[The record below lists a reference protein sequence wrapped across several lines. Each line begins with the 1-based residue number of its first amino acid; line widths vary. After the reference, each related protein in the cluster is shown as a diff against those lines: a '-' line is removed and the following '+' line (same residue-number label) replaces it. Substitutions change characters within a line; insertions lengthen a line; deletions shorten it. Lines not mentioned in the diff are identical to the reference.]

1 MGGAT
6 DTARDETIVDVADRL
21 RRSMMRLTRILRQE
35 DTDDL
40 SPTLASVLFTIDRH
54 GSLTLGDLARL
65 ERLTKPSVTAIVD
78 KLVARRL
85 IERQPDDRDRRV
97 VRVELTTAGRRRV
110 NARRSQ
116 RTAWLAA
123 RLGELPGPEVA
134 TLRDAA
140 AVLERLVAEA
150 TEGSD
155 P

>member
-1 MGGAT
+1 MRGAT
-6 DTARDETIVDVADRL
+6 DTAHDEAIVDVADRL

-54 GSLTLGDLARL
+54 GPVTLGDLARL

-78 KLVARRL
+78 KLVVRRL
-85 IERQPDDRDRRV
+85 IERHPDEHDRRI
-97 VRVELTTAGRRRV
+97 VRVELTPAGRRRV

-123 RLGELPGPEVA
+123 RLRDLPAAEVA
-134 TLRDAA
+134 ALRDAA
-140 AVLERLVAEA
+140 TVLERLVAEA
-150 TEGSD
+150 TEE
-155 P
+155 PNR